1 MVGRMVPAIADITV
15 ASALLTWR
23 RKEPAAMRR
32 ITFDTIA
39 SGIGLLLAV
48 LLLVAGGLLYWAYDF
63 TNSQVQQQ
71 LTAQQIIFPAA
82 DSAAIKALPPDDAS
96 AMKAYAGQL
105 MTTGA
110 QAKTYADHFIAVHL
124 KEIGG
129 GKTYAQ
135 VSAESLAHP
144 GNAALRVQADT
155 LFKGSTLR
163 GLLLNAYAFWQVGQI
178 ALIAAIVAWVA
189 GVITLVLVALGF
201 WHRHRTPAEE
211 QLRV

>member
-63 TNSQVQQQ
+63 TNTQVQQQ